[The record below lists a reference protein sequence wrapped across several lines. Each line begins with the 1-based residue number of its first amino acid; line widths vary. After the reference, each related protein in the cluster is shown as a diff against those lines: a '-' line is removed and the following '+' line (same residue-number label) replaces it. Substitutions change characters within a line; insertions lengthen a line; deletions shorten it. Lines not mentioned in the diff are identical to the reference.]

1 MLRTL
6 VRDKNTLVA
15 ESSDWLR
22 RMQKSL
28 DQMNVRVLTTGAAG
42 WLTLSS
48 DKFTLPSLPVAS
60 GFRH

>member
-6 VRDKNTLVA
+6 VRDKNMLTA
-15 ESSDWLR
+15 EASDWLR

-28 DQMNVRVLTTGAAG
+28 DQRDVRVLTTGAAG

-48 DKFTLPSLPVAS
+48 DKITLPSLPAAS
-60 GFRH
+60 GVRY